1 MYHYALYGYLAYKV
15 YEYSNIIDNTFFFLK
30 GIKYMYRLARPI
42 LTQEDEEDYKYL
54 DWVLITDD
62 KDSLL
67 KKEYS

>member
-1 MYHYALYGYLAYKV
+1 MYNCALYAYLAYKV
-15 YEYSNIIDNTFFFLK
+15 YEYSNIMDNTFFFLK
-30 GIKYMYRLARPI
+30 GVKYMYRLARPI
-42 LTQEDEEDYKYL
+42 SIQEDEDYKYI